1 VCVSLAAR
9 ARVFEESVSLFSL
22 LVQRCELLLFLTA
35 ERERILIHALFF
47 TFSRT
52 RAHQQK
58 AKIRAQIG
66 EGERER
72 ERERERE
79 KGRERKE
86 RR

>member
-1 VCVSLAAR
+1 VCVSRCAR
-9 ARVFEESVSLFSL
+9 ARVFEEKERISLFPS
-22 LVQRCELLLFLTA
+22 RTAECELLLFLTA
-35 ERERILIHALFF
+35 ERERILIRALFF

-66 EGERER
+66 EGERE
-72 ERERERE
+72 EEKGRE